1 MITATKELAAKHQ
14 HFHDLVGDETVS
26 YTMLDYI
33 STTAVNTGV
42 AYVML
47 LDKSTKALED
57 RIEAEKYQ
65 ALLVHRNPLKRR
77 IIPAQEQTQKEDK
90 PMRDYLSHIAA
101 LEKRIENLDQ
111 IASNTQQEVTIT
123 SEDGCTTTVV
133 RLDGTLGQALREES
147 NLMQMQLNSANNALK
162 TLQDLFL
169 PKD

>member
-42 AYVML
+42 AYVTL
-47 LDKSTKALED
+47 LDKSTEALED

-77 IIPAQEQTQKEDK
+77 IIPAQDQPKKDEPKMT
-90 PMRDYLSHIAA
+90 DYSAEILT
-101 LEKRIENLDQ
+101 LEVQLENVERFEADLDQ
-111 IASNTQQEVTIT
+111 TVTIVSGDGQYSIQVPLRGLAHQVVTAEANTIRNKLT
-123 SEDGCTTTVV
+123 SAQEAIQ
-133 RLDGTLGQALREES
+133 TLR
-147 NLMQMQLNSANNALK
+147 
-162 TLQDLFL
+162 TLF
-169 PKD
+169 PNKD